1 MRIHI
6 ITLTVWSSLLRSGP
20 SDKVRCGW
28 FSTSG
33 PSRWSSHPR
42 GAPKLS
48 QIQIDSVNAAWCT
61 DVKRQMETES
71 GRKPGQWRS
80 FYEMVSYSHWSG
92 GIASLLQGSP
102 ELEAI
107 PFVKLQVAVAS
118 CLECKLSTW
127 NLQDLLKRYHPDSMA
142 RISRKTNKAGC
153 KREPS
158 CSPQGPFLK
167 KPGMPWRSGSVSG
180 WISQMPWCFLKS
192 LYKFCEH
199 VVEGHSIGWYF
210 GWSDLLYWARSISAF
225 ASQITLHEPWA
236 QSQQDYDFTMLHCSS
251 MFYLFTFPLHNC
263 GKWWNMY
270 IAVGRATGSESIQY
284 KYIYI

>member
-1 MRIHI
+1 MLHDAQ
-6 ITLTVWSSLLRSGP
+6 TL
-20 SDKVRCGW
+20 
-28 FSTSG
+28 
-33 PSRWSSHPR
+33 
-42 GAPKLS
+42 
-48 QIQIDSVNAAWCT
+48 
-61 DVKRQMETES
+61 S
-71 GRKPGQWRS
+71 GRWKRKVAGNQG
-80 FYEMVSYSHWSG
+80 SG
-92 GIASLLQGSP
+92 GHSTKWSAFPTEAEESHLCCRAPQSSKPSP
-102 ELEAI
+102 LW
-107 PFVKLQVAVAS
+107 S
-118 CLECKLSTW
+118 CRLRLRVVWKLSTW

-251 MFYLFTFPLHNC
+251 MFYLSHFPC
-263 GKWWNMY
+263 T
-270 IAVGRATGSESIQY
+270 IAENDGTCTLQ
-284 KYIYI
+284 